1 MRGIGPF
8 DHALDAFLAWCR
20 AERAYSQHTVDAYLR
35 DLRALQEYLS
45 RRQIYDPAH
54 VTRSHLEDWTL
65 DSLHAELSRPTLAR
79 RRASTGSFYR
89 FLVDDD
95 VMETNPTEGWTVSSP
110 RRSLPETLSERKVEA
125 LLATPDRETAL
136 GLRDATM
143 LELLYATGL
152 RVSELVKLPKSAVHD
167 GWLVVRGKG
176 RKERIVP
183 VGDVAMDLL
192 DDWLE
197 LIDPELPWVFPTSR
211 GKPMSRQNMWLRIR
225 KHATTAGIEG
235 KVSPHVLRHAFATHL
250 VAHGADLRAVQ
261 AMLGHSSLTTTEIYT
276 HVARERLKQMHAA
289 SHPRG

>member
-1 MRGIGPF
+1 MRGLGPF
-8 DHALDAFLAWCR
+8 DHAIDAFLAWCR
-20 AERAYSQHTVDAYLR
+20 AERAYSQNTVDAYRR
-35 DLRALQEYLS
+35 DLRALQEHLS
-45 RRQIYDPAH
+45 RQGIHDPAH
-54 VTRSHLEDWTL
+54 VTGPLLESWTL
-65 DSLHAELSRPTLAR
+65 DGLQADLSRSTLAR

-89 FLVDDD
+89 FLVEDD
-95 VMETNPTEGWTVSSP
+95 VVDADPTEGWTVSSP
-110 RRSLPETLSERKVEA
+110 RRALPETMSETKVEA
-125 LLATPDRETAL
+125 LLAAPDRETAL

-176 RKERIVP
+176 GKERIVP

-192 DDWLE
+192 DDWLD
-197 LIDPELPWVFPTSR
+197 LVDPDLPWVFPTKR

-225 KHATTAGIEG
+225 KHTVAAGIEG
-235 KVSPHVLRHAFATHL
+235 RVSPHVLRHAFATHL

-261 AMLGHSSLTTTEIYT
+261 AMLGHASISTTEIYT
-276 HVARERLKQMHAA
+276 HVARERLKRMHAA